1 MSHQQH
7 IARIK
12 AVYTALEEL
21 GPEVVFV
28 GGATVSLYADRPA
41 GEARPTEDV
50 DILIELLNY
59 SGYAAVEEKLRSK
72 GFSNDIESGVI
83 CRYRI
88 NGIVVDVMPTH
99 EAILGFA
106 NRWYPDGFAS
116 AFPANLGEGYQIRL
130 FRPEYFLA
138 SKLEAFLDRGNG
150 DGRMSTDFED
160 IVYLLNNRVAI
171 WEEIN
176 AAAPDLKIWL
186 QEQFL
191 TLLRNGYLY
200 EWVSAHLDHSEQRRT
215 SLIVSGLEE
224 FVSST
229 GQSEGESRIL

>member
-1 MSHQQH
+1 MSQQQH
-7 IARIK
+7 ITRIK
-12 AVYTALEEL
+12 AIYNALEEL

-50 DILIELLNY
+50 DILIELVNY

-72 GFSNDIESGVI
+72 GFTNDIESGVI

-88 NGIVVDVMPTH
+88 NGLMVDIMPTH

-116 AFPANLGEGYQIRL
+116 AFQADLGEGYQIRL

-138 SKLEAFLDRGNG
+138 SKLEAFLNRGQG

-176 AAAPDLKIWL
+176 VAESDLKTWL

-191 TLLRNGYLY
+191 TLLRKGYLY
-200 EWVSAHLDHSEQRRT
+200 EWVSAHLEYSEQRRV
-215 SLIVSGLEE
+215 SLIISGLEE

-229 GQSEGESRIL
+229 GQSDKEL